1 MANEKKTSRK
11 KFRVAVSGSTVDGR
25 EISPVHLRE
34 AAENFNPD
42 VYAARVNVEHYL
54 SPCPSSEFSAMGD
67 VTALS
72 TEDITEGPLA
82 GRTALYAE
90 IEPTE
95 RMKQLVADGKKI
107 YSSIELHP
115 QFSVNGRAY
124 LVGLA
129 MTDTP
134 ASLGTERL
142 KFTAQQRQ
150 AVMTFNS
157 VQGEAPLI
165 SEAIESEII
174 EMAEQRQEEGTQWFN
189 RVMGIIGRGRKA
201 DARISAGAF
210 WPDIVLRELR
220 LAVRL
225 PGRVTT
231 SRLLHT
237 ATGAVAHVTRELEAW
252 QQEQQAAGHQTLA
265 DVPAPVINGES
276 VNLWHWRNAVYTAT
290 RALIL
295 ERYRDADTTD
305 KGDRR
310 ADALDI
316 QTSDLWRD
324 VSWAIS
330 DILRRPRI
338 FAELC

>member
-157 VQGEAPLI
+157 IQGEAPLI

-174 EMAEQRQEEGTQWFN
+174 EMASQRQEEGTQWFN

-201 DARISAGAF
+201 DDASFSRIQEAVEGVATSQA
-210 WPDIVLRELR
+210 DIIDRFNALETRHQQDSQKITSLTTELAALKEKLRTQDGDPQNR
-220 LAVRL
+220 F
-225 PGRVTT
+225 
-231 SRLLHT
+231 T
-237 ATGAVAHVTRELEAW
+237 ATGAASD
-252 QQEQQAAGHQTLA
+252 QLA
-265 DVPAPVINGES
+265 D
-276 VNLWHWRNAVYTAT
+276 
-290 RALIL
+290 
-295 ERYRDADTTD
+295 
-305 KGDRR
+305 
-310 ADALDI
+310 
-316 QTSDLWRD
+316 
-324 VSWAIS
+324 
-330 DILRRPRI
+330 
-338 FAELC
+338 F

>member
-34 AAENFNPD
+34 AAENFDPD

-201 DARISAGAF
+201 DDASFSRIQEAVEGVATSQA
-210 WPDIVLRELR
+210 DIIDRFNALETRHQQDSQKITSLTTELAALKEKLRTQDGDPQNR
-220 LAVRL
+220 F
-225 PGRVTT
+225 
-231 SRLLHT
+231 T
-237 ATGAVAHVTRELEAW
+237 ATGAASD
-252 QQEQQAAGHQTLA
+252 QLA
-265 DVPAPVINGES
+265 D
-276 VNLWHWRNAVYTAT
+276 
-290 RALIL
+290 
-295 ERYRDADTTD
+295 
-305 KGDRR
+305 
-310 ADALDI
+310 
-316 QTSDLWRD
+316 
-324 VSWAIS
+324 
-330 DILRRPRI
+330 
-338 FAELC
+338 F

>member
-201 DARISAGAF
+201 DDASFSRIQEAVEGVATSQA
-210 WPDIVLRELR
+210 DIIDRFNTLETRHQQDSQKITSLTTELAALKEKLRTQDGDPQNR
-220 LAVRL
+220 F
-225 PGRVTT
+225 
-231 SRLLHT
+231 T
-237 ATGAVAHVTRELEAW
+237 ATGAASD
-252 QQEQQAAGHQTLA
+252 QLA
-265 DVPAPVINGES
+265 D
-276 VNLWHWRNAVYTAT
+276 
-290 RALIL
+290 
-295 ERYRDADTTD
+295 
-305 KGDRR
+305 
-310 ADALDI
+310 
-316 QTSDLWRD
+316 
-324 VSWAIS
+324 
-330 DILRRPRI
+330 
-338 FAELC
+338 F

>member
-25 EISPVHLRE
+25 EISQVHLRE

-157 VQGEAPLI
+157 IQGEAPLI

-201 DARISAGAF
+201 DDASFSRIQEAVEGVATSQADIIDRFNVLETRQSAG
-210 WPDIVLRELR
+210 PPEN
-220 LAVRL
+220 
-225 PGRVTT
+225 
-231 SRLLHT
+231 
-237 ATGAVAHVTRELEAW
+237 HVTD
-252 QQEQQAAGHQTLA
+252 H
-265 DVPAPVINGES
+265 
-276 VNLWHWRNAVYTAT
+276 
-290 RALIL
+290 
-295 ERYRDADTTD
+295 
-305 KGDRR
+305 R
-310 ADALDI
+310 ADSIEGKTAHAGRRSAEPLHRNGR
-316 QTSDLWRD
+316 S
-324 VSWAIS
+324 
-330 DILRRPRI
+330 LRP
-338 FAELC
+338 AG

>member
-1 MANEKKTSRK
+1 MTEEPVKGAKTMANEKKTSRK

-201 DARISAGAF
+201 DDASFSRIQEAVEGVATSQA
-210 WPDIVLRELR
+210 DIIDRFNALETRHQQDSQKITSLTTELAALKEKLRTQDGDPQNR
-220 LAVRL
+220 F
-225 PGRVTT
+225 
-231 SRLLHT
+231 T
-237 ATGAVAHVTRELEAW
+237 ATGAASD
-252 QQEQQAAGHQTLA
+252 QLA
-265 DVPAPVINGES
+265 D
-276 VNLWHWRNAVYTAT
+276 
-290 RALIL
+290 
-295 ERYRDADTTD
+295 
-305 KGDRR
+305 
-310 ADALDI
+310 
-316 QTSDLWRD
+316 
-324 VSWAIS
+324 
-330 DILRRPRI
+330 
-338 FAELC
+338 F

>member
-157 VQGEAPLI
+157 IQGEAPLI

-201 DARISAGAF
+201 DDASFSRIQEAVEGVATSQA
-210 WPDIVLRELR
+210 DIIDRFNSLETRHQQDSQKITSLTTELAALKEKLSTQDGDPQNR
-220 LAVRL
+220 F
-225 PGRVTT
+225 
-231 SRLLHT
+231 T
-237 ATGAVAHVTRELEAW
+237 ATGAASD
-252 QQEQQAAGHQTLA
+252 QLA
-265 DVPAPVINGES
+265 D
-276 VNLWHWRNAVYTAT
+276 
-290 RALIL
+290 
-295 ERYRDADTTD
+295 
-305 KGDRR
+305 
-310 ADALDI
+310 
-316 QTSDLWRD
+316 
-324 VSWAIS
+324 
-330 DILRRPRI
+330 
-338 FAELC
+338 F

>member
-1 MANEKKTSRK
+1 MANEKDIPQ

-115 QFSVNGRAY
+115 QFSVNRRAY

-157 VQGEAPLI
+157 IQGEAPLI

-201 DARISAGAF
+201 DDASFSRIQEAVEGVATSQA
-210 WPDIVLRELR
+210 DIIDRFNVLETRHQQDSQKITLLTTELAALKEKLR
-220 LAVRL
+220 TQDGDPQNRF
-225 PGRVTT
+225 
-231 SRLLHT
+231 T
-237 ATGAVAHVTRELEAW
+237 ATGAASD
-252 QQEQQAAGHQTLA
+252 QLA
-265 DVPAPVINGES
+265 D
-276 VNLWHWRNAVYTAT
+276 
-290 RALIL
+290 
-295 ERYRDADTTD
+295 
-305 KGDRR
+305 
-310 ADALDI
+310 
-316 QTSDLWRD
+316 
-324 VSWAIS
+324 
-330 DILRRPRI
+330 
-338 FAELC
+338 F

>member
-72 TEDITEGPLA
+72 TEDVTEGPLA

-201 DARISAGAF
+201 DDASFSRIQEAVEGVATSQA
-210 WPDIVLRELR
+210 DIIDRFNALETRHQQDSQKITSLTTELAALKEKLRTQDGDPQNR
-220 LAVRL
+220 F
-225 PGRVTT
+225 
-231 SRLLHT
+231 T
-237 ATGAVAHVTRELEAW
+237 ATGAASD
-252 QQEQQAAGHQTLA
+252 QLA
-265 DVPAPVINGES
+265 D
-276 VNLWHWRNAVYTAT
+276 
-290 RALIL
+290 
-295 ERYRDADTTD
+295 
-305 KGDRR
+305 
-310 ADALDI
+310 
-316 QTSDLWRD
+316 
-324 VSWAIS
+324 
-330 DILRRPRI
+330 
-338 FAELC
+338 F

>member
-174 EMAEQRQEEGTQWFN
+174 EIAEQRQEEGTQWFN

-201 DARISAGAF
+201 DDASFSRIQEAVEGVATSQA
-210 WPDIVLRELR
+210 DIIDRFNALETRHQQDSQKITSLTTELAALKEKLRTQDGDPQNR
-220 LAVRL
+220 F
-225 PGRVTT
+225 
-231 SRLLHT
+231 T
-237 ATGAVAHVTRELEAW
+237 ATGAASD
-252 QQEQQAAGHQTLA
+252 QLA
-265 DVPAPVINGES
+265 D
-276 VNLWHWRNAVYTAT
+276 
-290 RALIL
+290 
-295 ERYRDADTTD
+295 
-305 KGDRR
+305 
-310 ADALDI
+310 
-316 QTSDLWRD
+316 
-324 VSWAIS
+324 
-330 DILRRPRI
+330 
-338 FAELC
+338 F

>member
-157 VQGEAPLI
+157 IQGEAPLI

-201 DARISAGAF
+201 DDASFSRIQEAVEGVATSQA
-210 WPDIVLRELR
+210 DIIDRFNVLETRHQQHRQKITSLTTELTALKEKLR
-220 LAVRL
+220 TQDGDPQNRF
-225 PGRVTT
+225 
-231 SRLLHT
+231 T
-237 ATGAVAHVTRELEAW
+237 ATGAASD
-252 QQEQQAAGHQTLA
+252 QLA
-265 DVPAPVINGES
+265 D
-276 VNLWHWRNAVYTAT
+276 
-290 RALIL
+290 
-295 ERYRDADTTD
+295 
-305 KGDRR
+305 
-310 ADALDI
+310 
-316 QTSDLWRD
+316 
-324 VSWAIS
+324 
-330 DILRRPRI
+330 
-338 FAELC
+338 F

>member
-25 EISPVHLRE
+25 EISPAHLRE

-115 QFSVNGRAY
+115 RFSVNGRAY

-157 VQGEAPLI
+157 IQGEAPLI

-201 DARISAGAF
+201 DDASFSRIQEAVEGVATSQA
-210 WPDIVLRELR
+210 DIIDRFNVLETRHQQDSQKITLLTTELAALKEKLR
-220 LAVRL
+220 TQDGDPQNRF
-225 PGRVTT
+225 
-231 SRLLHT
+231 T
-237 ATGAVAHVTRELEAW
+237 ATGAASD
-252 QQEQQAAGHQTLA
+252 QLA
-265 DVPAPVINGES
+265 D
-276 VNLWHWRNAVYTAT
+276 
-290 RALIL
+290 
-295 ERYRDADTTD
+295 
-305 KGDRR
+305 
-310 ADALDI
+310 
-316 QTSDLWRD
+316 
-324 VSWAIS
+324 
-330 DILRRPRI
+330 
-338 FAELC
+338 F

>member
-34 AAENFNPD
+34 AADNFNPD

-157 VQGEAPLI
+157 IQGEAPLI

-201 DARISAGAF
+201 DDASFSRIQEAVEGVATSQA
-210 WPDIVLRELR
+210 DIIDRFNALETRHQQDSQKITSLSTELAALKEKLSTQDGDPQNR
-220 LAVRL
+220 F
-225 PGRVTT
+225 
-231 SRLLHT
+231 T
-237 ATGAVAHVTRELEAW
+237 ATGAASD
-252 QQEQQAAGHQTLA
+252 QLA
-265 DVPAPVINGES
+265 D
-276 VNLWHWRNAVYTAT
+276 
-290 RALIL
+290 
-295 ERYRDADTTD
+295 
-305 KGDRR
+305 
-310 ADALDI
+310 
-316 QTSDLWRD
+316 
-324 VSWAIS
+324 
-330 DILRRPRI
+330 
-338 FAELC
+338 F

>member
-142 KFTAQQRQ
+142 KFTAQQHQ

-157 VQGEAPLI
+157 IQGEAPLI

-201 DARISAGAF
+201 DDASFSRIQEAVEGVATSQA
-210 WPDIVLRELR
+210 DIIDRFNVLETRHQQDSQKITSLTTELAALKEKLR
-220 LAVRL
+220 TQDGDPQNRF
-225 PGRVTT
+225 
-231 SRLLHT
+231 T
-237 ATGAVAHVTRELEAW
+237 ATGAASD
-252 QQEQQAAGHQTLA
+252 QLA
-265 DVPAPVINGES
+265 D
-276 VNLWHWRNAVYTAT
+276 
-290 RALIL
+290 
-295 ERYRDADTTD
+295 
-305 KGDRR
+305 
-310 ADALDI
+310 
-316 QTSDLWRD
+316 
-324 VSWAIS
+324 
-330 DILRRPRI
+330 
-338 FAELC
+338 F

>member
-1 MANEKKTSRK
+1 MANGKKTSRK

-157 VQGEAPLI
+157 IQGEAPLI

-201 DARISAGAF
+201 DDASFSRIQEAVEGVATSQA
-210 WPDIVLRELR
+210 DIIDRFNALETRHQQDSQKITSLTTELAALKEKLSTQDGDPQNR
-220 LAVRL
+220 F
-225 PGRVTT
+225 
-231 SRLLHT
+231 T
-237 ATGAVAHVTRELEAW
+237 ATGAASD
-252 QQEQQAAGHQTLA
+252 QLA
-265 DVPAPVINGES
+265 D
-276 VNLWHWRNAVYTAT
+276 
-290 RALIL
+290 
-295 ERYRDADTTD
+295 
-305 KGDRR
+305 
-310 ADALDI
+310 
-316 QTSDLWRD
+316 
-324 VSWAIS
+324 
-330 DILRRPRI
+330 
-338 FAELC
+338 F